1 MGCGLK
7 LTEKSPSFWI
17 YAIFNGREK
26 KKTTKAEK
34 KKNTNDAN
42 EENLLTAFLD
52 IHIIYCLLIVYEQCT
67 STRVLTI
74 DIHTF
79 LTTSCDQ

>member
-1 MGCGLK
+1 MG
-7 LTEKSPSFWI
+7 
-17 YAIFNGREK
+17 EK
-26 KKTTKAEK
+26 KRKPQKQKK